1 MTPKSINQRM
11 SLVDIMTLLG
21 AAFCFGVSYYFIEIL
36 IRHLPPLTIVTV
48 RVILASLVL
57 WGVVFGLKLKRP
69 NSFKQ
74 WRSLFLLAFMNNAVP
89 FTLFVWAQ
97 RHIDSSMAAVLN
109 ATMPFFTIILAAIFL
124 SDEKI
129 NRFKLLGVPVGII
142 GTAILIGPNLQA
154 SSAMSVLG
162 QLAALLATFLYA
174 VSSVYARRFKEWGLS
189 PIMIAAGQVT
199 MAAIMLLPLTLSIE
213 QPWTLPLPPAE
224 AIYALIGITLL
235 STVLSYILYFKLIA
249 SAGATNASLVTFLN
263 PVTAIILGTLLLG
276 EIITPT
282 QALGIVIIMLGLVI
296 IDGRLLQKKK
306 RTEIKGVNNG
316 Q

>member
-1 MTPKSINQRM
+1 MTPKSINQKM
-11 SLVDIMTLLG
+11 SLIDIMTLL
-21 AAFCFGVSYYFIEIL
+21 ATAFCFGVSYYFIEIL
-36 IRHLPPLTIVTV
+36 IRHLPPLTIVSI
-48 RVILASLVL
+48 RVILASFVL
-57 WGVVFGLKLKRP
+57 WGVVFILKLKRP
-69 NSFKQ
+69 KSFRQ
-74 WRSLFLLAFMNNAVP
+74 WRSLFLIALMNNAVP

-97 RHIDSSMAAVLN
+97 RHIDSSIAAVLN
-109 ATMPFFTIILAAIFL
+109 ATMPFFTVILAALFL

-129 NRFKLLGVPVGII
+129 NRFKLLGVPVGIV

-154 SSAMSVLG
+154 SGTMSLLG
-162 QLAALLATFLYA
+162 QLAALLATLLYA
-174 VSSVYARRFKEWGLS
+174 ISSVYARRFKEWGLS

-199 MAAIMLLPLTLSIE
+199 MAAIMLLPLTLIIE
-213 QPWTLPLPPAE
+213 QPWTLPVPPVE
-224 AIYALIGITLL
+224 AIYALLGITLL

-282 QALGIVIIMLGLVI
+282 QTLGIAIVMLGLVI

-306 RTEIKGVNNG
+306 RVELKGVNNG
-316 Q
+316 

>member
-1 MTPKSINQRM
+1 MASINQKM

-21 AAFCFGVSYYFIEIL
+21 TAFCFGASYFFIEIL
-36 IRHLPPLTIVTV
+36 IRHLPPLTIVTI

-57 WGVVFGLKLKRP
+57 WGVVFFLKLKRP
-69 NSFKQ
+69 SSFNQ
-74 WRSLFLLAFMNNAVP
+74 WRSLFIIAFMNNAVP

-109 ATMPFFTIILAAIFL
+109 ATMPFFTVILAAVFL

-129 NRFKLLGVPVGII
+129 NGFKLLGVPVGIL

-154 SSAMSVLG
+154 SSTLSVLG

-199 MAAIMLLPLTLSIE
+199 MAALMLLPLTLIIE
-213 QPWTLPLPPAE
+213 QPWTLPMPPME
-224 AIYALIGITLL
+224 TIYALMGITLL

-282 QALGIVIIMLGLVI
+282 QTLGIAIIMLGLVI
-296 IDGRLLQKKK
+296 IDGRLLQKK
-306 RTEIKGVNNG
+306 TDSS
-316 Q
+316 